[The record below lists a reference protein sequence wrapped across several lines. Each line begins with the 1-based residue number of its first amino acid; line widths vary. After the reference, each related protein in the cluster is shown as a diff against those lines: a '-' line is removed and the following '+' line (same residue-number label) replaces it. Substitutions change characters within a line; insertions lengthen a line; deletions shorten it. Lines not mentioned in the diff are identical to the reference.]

1 MFEFLTLAVSD
12 LGIMGNLEKYAG
24 NVTLSGLLI
33 VFLMLVLLVFII
45 AIFGKMMSGFGGK
58 KKEAT
63 QKRQPSPVAP
73 APVAVANDD
82 SDEVVAAIS
91 AAVMM
96 MYEGTGKV
104 PVIRS
109 IRPAATG
116 GMSAWR
122 AAGVANNTRSF

>member
-33 VFLMLVLLVFII
+33 VFLMLVLLVFVI
-45 AIFGKMMSGFGGK
+45 AIFGKMMSGFGGQK
-58 KKEAT
+58 KDAT

-109 IRPAATG
+109 IRPAAKG
-116 GMSAWR
+116 CMSAWR